1 MSHTPTGQTHSQQG
15 GNPNVGADCT
25 EMHFRMLLQAPCQLA
40 KALALPSPDEAG
52 RPLAM
57 GHPSHASRN
66 LHNPASRKTAE
77 GLLLCEQTHASK
89 FPLQAP
95 SLPHAP
101 PPWAA
106 FLEEAWAAAVSYFSV
121 VDDLNF
127 FLALR
132 GRQ

>member
-1 MSHTPTGQTHSQQG
+1 M
-15 GNPNVGADCT
+15 GADCT
-25 EMHFRMLLQAPCQLA
+25 EMHFRMLLQALCQLA

-52 RPLAM
+52 RPLAT

-66 LHNPASRKTAE
+66 LHNPASRKAAE
-77 GLLLCEQTHASK
+77 GLLLCEQTHTSK

-106 FLEEAWAAAVSYFSV
+106 FLEERLGCSCV
-121 VDDLNF
+121 LF
-127 FLALR
+127 FCS
-132 GRQ
+132 